1 MPQMF
6 LLLGTRQW
14 LDGRRHDRI
23 TALFA
28 KRQSRPTPYPGR
40 VSFDDEE
47 SENYQLPD
55 GMWSQLVDDP
65 ACWAETSGTA
75 MFTYAMITGV
85 KQGWLDKKEYSPV
98 ARKAWMALIP
108 YINEEGDVT
117 EVCIGTNKKNDKQ
130 YYYDRRRIVGDYHGQ
145 APILWCCFALI
156 E

>member
-1 MPQMF
+1 
-6 LLLGTRQW
+6 
-14 LDGRRHDRI
+14 
-23 TALFA
+23 
-28 KRQSRPTPYPGR
+28 
-40 VSFDDEE
+40 
-47 SENYQLPD
+47 
-55 GMWSQLVDDP
+55 
-65 ACWAETSGTA
+65 
-75 MFTYAMITGV
+75 MITGV
-85 KQGWLDKKEYSPV
+85 KQGWLDIKVYSPV